1 MTATETKRT
10 QLAFGGLR
18 IETEGGYP
26 IGQIDDMAQ
35 IEARAAAIPLHA
47 DQFHAIAKGRRFVC
61 WKAGAGAYSCDT
73 MEEAI
78 SSLEAGANLDA
89 VAYAT
94 GPDGYLNPSDN
105 PLLD

>member
-1 MTATETKRT
+1 MNATP
-10 QLAFGGLR
+10 LAFGGLR
-18 IETEGGYP
+18 LETEGGYP

-35 IEARAAAIPLHA
+35 IEARAAAIPLHV

-61 WKAGAGAYSCDT
+61 WLAGAGAHACDT

-78 SSLEAGANLDA
+78 SSLEAGANPDA
-89 VAYAT
+89 AAYAT
-94 GPDGYLNPSDN
+94 GPVGFLYPCDN